1 MKLREIYGLK
11 NSEPQLPFAVRY
23 LTTNGKQGLVL
34 PLPVRPEVSKG
45 ERVYYIS

>member
-23 LTTNGKQGLVL
+23 LTTNGKQGLGFHFPFAL
-34 PLPVRPEVSKG
+34 RYR
-45 ERVYYIS
+45 RV